1 MADRMQVLTLCKR
14 TAWMN
19 DRIESN
25 PALRKP
31 QPSDR
36 ADLNKALYM
45 LAYLGAIDMAL
56 YDLVQEL
63 TDAGLYRHALKAQI
77 NRTMQIVG
85 NANGRANDTLKVVN
99 NGKRVRQYT
108 EMYEYAY
115 NKIQRHILLEAPERA
130 YNIVRAL
137 TRLFT
142 KAYDAVGR
150 RTNHTY
156 LRDAAEA
163 LKRIDIPQIADRN
176 IDTIIERAVNI
187 VLPD

>member
-1 MADRMQVLTLCKR
+1 
-14 TAWMN
+14 MN

-31 QPSDR
+31 RPNDR

-115 NKIQRHILLEAPERA
+115 NKIQRHILLEAPER
-130 YNIVRAL
+130 V
-137 TRLFT
+137 T
-142 KAYDAVGR
+142 
-150 RTNHTY
+150 
-156 LRDAAEA
+156 
-163 LKRIDIPQIADRN
+163 Q
-176 IDTIIERAVNI
+176 
-187 VLPD
+187 